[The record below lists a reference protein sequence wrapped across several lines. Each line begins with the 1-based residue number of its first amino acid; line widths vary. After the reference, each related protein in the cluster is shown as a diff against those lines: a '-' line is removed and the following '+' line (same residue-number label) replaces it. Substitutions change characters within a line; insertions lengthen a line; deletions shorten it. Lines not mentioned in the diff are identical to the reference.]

1 MAVCVIVLGLG
12 AGDGWMAEIRPRS
25 NNGIRCRFF
34 GDRGRKGALGLLL
47 LLAGCAA
54 VPDACPVGAS
64 PATIAEA
71 YFGRSVKGRAPVTDA
86 EWARFMAD
94 TVTPAF
100 PDGLTVLD
108 GAGQWRNAAG
118 QISREDS
125 KVLVL
130 VLPGQDQAAAS
141 ARLAPVTAAWKARF
155 AQESVLTA
163 FRAGCAGF

>member
-1 MAVCVIVLGLG
+1 MKATLG
-12 AGDGWMAEIRPRS
+12 A
-25 NNGIRCRFF
+25 
-34 GDRGRKGALGLLL
+34 LL

-54 VPDACPVGAS
+54 APQPCPAGAG

-71 YFGRSVKGRAPVTDA
+71 YFGRNVKGRAPVTDA
-86 EWARFMAD
+86 EWARFMAE

-108 GAGQWRNAAG
+108 GLGQWRNAAG

-141 ARLAPVTAAWKARF
+141 ARLALVTAAWKARF
-155 AQESVLTA
+155 AQESVLTV
-163 FRAGCAGF
+163 FRAGCAAF

>member
-1 MAVCVIVLGLG
+1 MKAALG
-12 AGDGWMAEIRPRS
+12 ALM
-25 NNGIRCRFF
+25 
-34 GDRGRKGALGLLL
+34 L

-54 VPDACPVGAS
+54 APPSCPAGAR

-71 YFGRSVKGRAPVTDA
+71 YFGQNVKTRAPVSQA
-86 EWARFMAD
+86 EWVRFMAEI
-94 TVTPAF
+94 VTPAF
-100 PDGLTVLD
+100 PGGLTVLD
-108 GAGQWRNAAG
+108 GTGQWRNAAG

-125 KVLVL
+125 KVLLL

-155 AQESVLTA
+155 AQESVMTV

>member
-1 MAVCVIVLGLG
+1 VKA
-12 AGDGWMAEIRPRS
+12 
-25 NNGIRCRFF
+25 
-34 GDRGRKGALGLLL
+34 ALGILL

-54 VPDACPVGAS
+54 APQPCPVGAS
-64 PATIAEA
+64 SVTIAEA
-71 YFGRSVKGRAPVTDA
+71 YFGRNVKTRAPVTEA

-108 GAGQWRNAAG
+108 GTGQWRNAAG

-125 KVLVL
+125 KVLLL
-130 VLPGQDQAAAS
+130 VLPGQDKAAAA

-155 AQESVLTA
+155 AQDSVLTV
-163 FRAGCAGF
+163 FRQGCAGF

>member
-1 MAVCVIVLGLG
+1 MKA
-12 AGDGWMAEIRPRS
+12 
-25 NNGIRCRFF
+25 
-34 GDRGRKGALGLLL
+34 ALGVLL

-54 VPDACPVGAS
+54 APPSCPAGAKT
-64 PATIAEA
+64 ATITEA
-71 YFGRSVKGRAPVTDA
+71 YFGRNVKSGAPVSEA
-86 EWARFMAD
+86 EWARFMAEV
-94 TVTPAF
+94 VTPAF

-108 GAGQWRNAAG
+108 GVGQWRNAAG

-125 KVLVL
+125 KILLL

-155 AQESVLTA
+155 AQESVLVV

>member
-1 MAVCVIVLGLG
+1 MKAALG
-12 AGDGWMAEIRPRS
+12 A
-25 NNGIRCRFF
+25 
-34 GDRGRKGALGLLL
+34 LL

-54 VPDACPVGAS
+54 APPSCPVGAS

-71 YFGRSVKGRAPVTDA
+71 YFGRNVTTRAPVTDA

-125 KVLVL
+125 KVLLL

-155 AQESVLTA
+155 AQDSVLTV
-163 FRAGCAGF
+163 FRQGCAGF

>member
-1 MAVCVIVLGLG
+1 MKAALG
-12 AGDGWMAEIRPRS
+12 A
-25 NNGIRCRFF
+25 
-34 GDRGRKGALGLLL
+34 LL

-54 VPDACPVGAS
+54 APQPCPMGAS

-71 YFGRSVKGRAPVTDA
+71 YFGRNVNTRAPVTDA

-108 GAGQWRNAAG
+108 GLGQWRNAAG

-125 KVLVL
+125 KVLLL
-130 VLPGQDQAAAS
+130 VLPGQDQAVAS

-155 AQESVLTA
+155 AQESVLTV
-163 FRAGCAGF
+163 FRAGCAAF

>member
-1 MAVCVIVLGLG
+1 MKAALG
-12 AGDGWMAEIRPRS
+12 A
-25 NNGIRCRFF
+25 
-34 GDRGRKGALGLLL
+34 LL

-54 VPDACPVGAS
+54 APEPCPAGAG

-71 YFGRSVKGRAPVTDA
+71 YFGRNVKTRAPVTDA

-125 KVLVL
+125 KVLLL
-130 VLPGQDQAAAS
+130 VLPGQDQAAAA

-155 AQESVLTA
+155 AQESVLTV
-163 FRAGCAGF
+163 FRPGCAAF

>member
-1 MAVCVIVLGLG
+1 MKATLG
-12 AGDGWMAEIRPRS
+12 A
-25 NNGIRCRFF
+25 
-34 GDRGRKGALGLLL
+34 LL

-54 VPDACPVGAS
+54 APPSCPAGAS

-71 YFGRSVKGRAPVTDA
+71 YFGRNVKTRAPVTDA
-86 EWARFMAD
+86 EWARFMAEV
-94 TVTPAF
+94 VTPAF

-125 KVLVL
+125 KVLLL

-155 AQESVLTA
+155 TQESVLTV

>member
-1 MAVCVIVLGLG
+1 MKA
-12 AGDGWMAEIRPRS
+12 
-25 NNGIRCRFF
+25 
-34 GDRGRKGALGLLL
+34 ALGVLL

-54 VPDACPVGAS
+54 VPESCPTGAGQ
-64 PATIAEA
+64 ATIAEA
-71 YFGRSVKGRAPVTDA
+71 YFGRNVKGRAPVTDT

-108 GAGQWRNAAG
+108 GVGQWRNAAG
-118 QISREDS
+118 RISREDS
-125 KVLVL
+125 KVLLL
-130 VLPGQDQAAAS
+130 VLPGQDQAAAA

-155 AQESVLTA
+155 AQESVLTV